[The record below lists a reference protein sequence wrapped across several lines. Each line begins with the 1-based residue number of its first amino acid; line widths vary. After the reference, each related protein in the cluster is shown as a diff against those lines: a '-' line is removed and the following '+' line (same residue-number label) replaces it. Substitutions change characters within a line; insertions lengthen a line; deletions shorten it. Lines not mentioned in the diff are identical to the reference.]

1 MVAEVTRPEPVMVEA
16 LAFAK
21 ARTRRP
27 AKVTGGRWVAKV
39 IIEQHHGGSV
49 HFQPVSDAPEKTY
62 PTREEAEEASIRF
75 GQGLLDSRK

>member
-1 MVAEVTRPEPVMVEA
+1 MATRVQYKGYVLVAAPS
-16 LAFAK
+16 
-21 ARTRRP
+21 RT
-27 AKVTGGRWVAKV
+27 AGGRWVAKV

-75 GQGLLDSRK
+75 GQGLLDSRIE